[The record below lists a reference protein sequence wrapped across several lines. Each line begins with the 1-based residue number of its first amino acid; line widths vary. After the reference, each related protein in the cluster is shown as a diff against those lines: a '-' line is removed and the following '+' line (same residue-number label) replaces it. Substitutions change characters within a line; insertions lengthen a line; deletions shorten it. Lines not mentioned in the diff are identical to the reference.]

1 LAQILSFGIVK
12 SFLDERARLLAN
24 HGFNVS
30 TVSQKDE
37 MLRLAKMMPPDV
49 VIFGHSV
56 PPGLRS
62 SLSGLIKKINP
73 EVYLVY
79 LYHGS
84 TMGTEMADAILNRDS
99 EPTTLVE
106 TLKYLLER
114 RKTTDVGV

>member
-1 LAQILSFGIVK
+1 MAQILSFGIVK
-12 SFLDERARLLAN
+12 SFLDERARLLTS

-30 TVSQKDE
+30 SVSQKDE

-62 SLSGLIKKINP
+62 ALAGLMKQVNP
-73 EVYLVY
+73 GAYLVY
-79 LYHGS
+79 MYQGS
-84 TMGTEMADAILNRDS
+84 TDGTEMADAILHVES
-99 EPTTLVE
+99 EPTMLVE

-114 RKTTDVGV
+114 HKTTDVGV

>member
-1 LAQILSFGIVK
+1 LTQILSFGIVK
-12 SFLDERARLLAN
+12 SFLDERARLLSR

-30 TVSQKDE
+30 SVSQRDE
-37 MLRLAKMMPPDV
+37 MLRLAKMMPPNV
-49 VIFGHSV
+49 VIFGHAV

-73 EVYLVY
+73 DVYLVY
-79 LYHGS
+79 MYHGS
-84 TMGTEMADAILNRDS
+84 TAGTEMADAVLNLES

-114 RKTTDVGV
+114 HKTTDVGA